1 MYFDAGFSDKQHH
14 DMMQKVRYI
23 YILEQM
29 AFQHIYV
36 MSVGPTARQTLHSSR
51 TNVSLNRFV

>member
-36 MSVGPTARQTLHSSR
+36 MSVPQDKRYTPQEQMCHLIGLFS
-51 TNVSLNRFV
+51 